1 MQLMEIGASG
11 PTGVSASARSRS
23 DTENATVPP
32 QTPSMAAELVLVAA
46 SRYRNA
52 KNKDRLKGE
61 VLKRH
66 SY

>member
-23 DTENATVPP
+23 DTENATAPP
-32 QTPSMAAELVLVAA
+32 QTPSMAAELVVAA